1 LAITSDSFTPFE
13 IKGFEDDFTAS
24 LIGIEGK
31 GVPMRPLEVL
41 FELREAVE
49 SGDQQTVQS
58 LLSEIEA
65 VQKHITDVHGAVGS
79 RLAMAEGAKTTLE
92 MKNLNLTDTLS
103 QLGDADLS
111 ETLMLYQNAEASYQA
126 SLMLASN
133 IYQLT
138 LANFL

>member
-1 LAITSDSFTPFE
+1 LAITADSYLPFE
-13 IKGFEDDFTAS
+13 IKSLENDFTGQF
-24 LIGIEGK
+24 LGLEGS
-31 GVPMRPLEVL
+31 GVPSRPLEVL

-49 SGDQQTVQS
+49 NGDLPGVQN

-65 VQKHITDVHGAVGS
+65 VQKHITEIHGGVGS

-92 MKNLNLTDTLS
+92 VKNLNLTETLS
-103 QLGDADLS
+103 KIGDADLS
-111 ETLMLYQNAEASYQA
+111 ETLMLYQNAQASYEAS
-126 SLMLASN
+126 LLLASN